1 MTNDATPGGQAG
13 NCWSC
18 TSSCTASTRS
28 SAVENSTSP
37 WSRGVSGP
45 TPATQRISCC
55 APRRASP
62 TGRWSGS
69 CASVTWSTTRSS
81 TNTACRLPPATEPEP
96 TSGRWWRASSRTRSE
111 VAVARSAAAR
121 VRGRSRLAAAAAHG
135 GYLCR
140 AVLMLE
146 SLHRYRGLDVTHARQ
161 GKDTIVD
168 NLRNV
173 LERAEQSDRQDV
185 EPPEH
190 QDDALD
196 LGHGGNLLTQRP
208 ELPVLCVD
216 SNQRQPGRACKREV
230 RDGGETDRPA
240 LFQALDAAADRAFG
254 HAELG
259 SDPAVAHPRIHCQKL
274 DNPPIEPVEAG
285 GRSLHVIGARSK
297 SYLITCAAIPA
308 ASVPMPRI
316 FARSRSRNAS
326 SSSRSCS
333 ATRISTACAP
343 VTRCAAN
350 TCGSA
355 ASSCATSGAGRPCT
369 WTPIASSTLQPRAA
383 KSLTATTRMAFMF
396 CRRRMRAP
404 TVAGEMR
411 RLRAM
416 R

>member
-1 MTNDATPGGQAG
+1 MQ
-13 NCWSC
+13 
-18 TSSCTASTRS
+18 
-28 SAVENSTSP
+28 
-37 WSRGVSGP
+37 
-45 TPATQRISCC
+45 
-55 APRRASP
+55 
-62 TGRWSGS
+62 
-69 CASVTWSTTRSS
+69 
-81 TNTACRLPPATEPEP
+81 
-96 TSGRWWRASSRTRSE
+96 
-111 VAVARSAAAR
+111 
-121 VRGRSRLAAAAAHG
+121 
-135 GYLCR
+135 
-140 AVLMLE
+140 MLE
-146 SLHRYRGLDVTHARQ
+146 SLHRNRGLDVTHARQ
-161 GKDTIVD
+161 GEDTVVD
-168 NLRNV
+168 DRSDI
-173 LERAEQSDRQDV
+173 LERAEQPDRQDV

-190 QDDALD
+190 QDDAAD
-196 LGHGGNLLTQRP
+196 LRHGGNLLTQRP

-216 SNQRQPGRACKREV
+216 SDQRQPGRACKREV
-230 RDGGETDRPA
+230 GDGGETDRPA

-254 HAELG
+254 HAEPGGDAAGAPPPLPPPNLHDSPLAPLPAG
-259 SDPAVAHPRIHCQKL
+259 GRRRPLVVAPADRASAHAGPGGDAAVAPPRIHRQNL
-274 DNPPIEPVEAG
+274 DDPPIEPVEAG
-285 GRSLHVIGARSK
+285 RRRLHVIGARSK

-308 ASVPMPRI
+308 ASEPMPRI

-343 VTRCAAN
+343 VTRCATN

-404 TVAGEMR
+404 TVPGEMR